1 MKINKTLTALIAGAS
16 IGMSGQAFS
25 AGTTAGDPITNTVS
39 MSYKV
44 GATTLNATP
53 ATKVFN
59 VDTKVD
65 LTLTWVNGG
74 GLVTGTA
81 GNEVPFILQI
91 TNDGNAPQN
100 FKFTS
105 GQVAT
110 AVEVIGGNAATADSD
125 DWTSIWK
132 LYADTNSNG
141 AYNSGIDLE
150 IANQLVP
157 TLAVDT
163 ATTVFAV
170 FTAAPDDAVDGAVIG
185 AEFKAQASDGS
196 GTALSQDIAAI
207 KNDNL
212 TANYIVFAESTND
225 SALSLAPGTTR
236 DGARVVMIGSDIQA
250 ANVVATK
257 SVVVKDDGLGNAQHR
272 AIPGATVT
280 YTIEVENTGRAPA
293 TDVNVLDTIND
304 IVGLLDGSV
313 VYNHGTQFTYTGG
326 GTVTNSSDTTK
337 IDILIDSLVKSD
349 SSAGTGDDYFKIV
362 FDASVE

>member
-16 IGMSGQAFS
+16 LGMSGQVFA
-25 AGTTAGDPITNTVS
+25 AGTTAGDTITNTVS

-53 ATKVFN
+53 ATQDFK
-59 VDTKVD
+59 VDTKID
-65 LTLTWVNGG
+65 LTLTWLNGG
-74 GLVTGTA
+74 TLVTGTA

-110 AVEVIGGNAATADSD
+110 AVEVISGDAATADSD

-132 LYADTNSNG
+132 MYADTNSNG
-141 AYNSGIDLE
+141 AYNSGVDLE
-150 IANQLVP
+150 LTNQLIP

-163 ATTVFAV
+163 PTTVFVV

-185 AEFKAQASDGS
+185 AEFKAQVSDGA
-196 GTALSQDIAAI
+196 GTALPQDIAAI

-212 TANYIVFAESTND
+212 TANYIVYAESTND
-225 SALSLAPGTTR
+225 SALTMAPATR

-293 TDVNVLDTIND
+293 SDVNVLDTIND
-304 IVGLLDGSV
+304 IVGLLDDSV
-313 VYNHGTQFTYTGG
+313 VYNHATQFTYSGA
-326 GTVTNSSDTTK
+326 GTVTNSSDLTK
-337 IDILIDSLVKSD
+337 IDILIDNLVKSD
-349 SSAGTGDDYFKIV
+349 SNTGTGDDYFKIV